1 MSQRR
6 CTDPSQPQTLQGA
19 VIFSYVSAAFALLYL
34 VLGAAGPWAILIL
47 LGLTAFFIAN
57 ERRWAYYAGAG
68 LAILYLVAELIYFVT
83 VNRSIFGLLG
93 VFFAGVLLALL
104 LHPQS
109 RAYEKIW
116 FH

>member
-1 MSQRR
+1 MTERR
-6 CTDPSQPQTLQGA
+6 FTDPSQPQTLQGA
-19 VIFSYVSAAFALLYL
+19 VIFSYISAVLAFLYFL
-34 VLGAAGPWAILIL
+34 ARAPGPWLILIL
-47 LGLTAFFIAN
+47 LGVTAFFIAN

-68 LAILYLVAELIYFVT
+68 LAIVYLLVEVAALFT
-83 VNRSIFGLLG
+83 FNRSLFGLLG

-109 RAYEKIW
+109 RAYQKIW